1 MYECGTVSQYTAG
14 KCRCD
19 LCKEAKRISAK
30 EYYENNK
37 QNRIEYSRNYRVENH
52 DKFIECKRKTYYKYR
67 QKNIDYAAK
76 WARENRDRVKAANKV
91 SAGKRRN
98 AKRIPYTVTQL
109 IERFNYYGNKCY
121 LELPGCTGKAEHAD
135 HVKPLS
141 KGGWDMLGNIRP
153 ACAPCNHSKHAKWPF
168 GGIGKARQ

>member
-37 QNRIEYSRNYRVENH
+37 QNRREYSRNYRVENH
-52 DKFIECKRKTYYKYR
+52 DKFIDSKRKNYYKHR
-67 QKNIDYAAK
+67 QKHIDYAVK
-76 WARENRDRVKAANKV
+76 WARENRDKVRTYEQVTNLRRRAAKSVKYTAA
-91 SAGKRRN
+91 
-98 AKRIPYTVTQL
+98 QL
-109 IERFNYYGNKCY
+109 ADRFAYYGNKCY
-121 LELPGCTGKAEHAD
+121 LQLPGCTGGADHAD

-153 ACAPCNHSKHAKWPF
+153 ACAPCNRTKSAKWPF
-168 GGIGKARQ
+168 KGIW